1 MSREMTVQGFENEL
15 KERSEGKCELC
26 SSTENLSVYEVPPTN
41 GDPVADKCAYLCK
54 TCLDQVTGEADIDE
68 NHWFCLN
75 ESAWST
81 VPAVQAL
88 ALRLLNKI
96 SGDWA
101 GSLADQLYLEDDV
114 RAWAEEGM
122 EGDDSVVTKDS
133 NGTPLSDGDSVTI
146 IKDLDVKGTSFVA
159 KRGTVVKGIKLTGD
173 GKLVEGK
180 VNGTSIYLIAAF
192 LKKM

>member
-1 MSREMTVQGFENEL
+1 MPRSATLNSFEESL

-26 SSTENLSVYEVPPTN
+26 SSTDSLTVYEVTPLPQE
-41 GDPVADKCAYLCK
+41 PEIDKCAYICNSCK
-54 TCLDQVTGEADIDE
+54 EQIVGDSDIDE

-75 ESAWST
+75 EAAWST
-81 VPAVQAL
+81 TPAIQAL
-88 ALRLLNKI
+88 SLRVLSKL

-101 GSLADQLYLEDDV
+101 QSLADQLYLEDET
-114 RAWAEEGM
+114 REWAESEM
-122 EGDDSVVTKDS
+122 GDSSDGATKDS
-133 NGTPLSDGDSVTI
+133 NGTPLSDGDSVTV

-159 KRGTVVKGIKLTGD
+159 KRGTIVKGIRLTGD

-192 LKKM
+192 LKKI